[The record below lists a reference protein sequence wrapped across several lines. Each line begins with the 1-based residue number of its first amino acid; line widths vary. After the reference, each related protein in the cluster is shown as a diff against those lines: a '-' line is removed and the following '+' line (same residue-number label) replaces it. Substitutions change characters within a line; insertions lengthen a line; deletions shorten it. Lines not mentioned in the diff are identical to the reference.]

1 MIYALLAW
9 DEGVFEL
16 EQGIPSPRQT
26 ITANWSV
33 LLLKRMRRMDEEM
46 ADLETYQDEEK
57 SDRLRRITTDTA
69 EGLAVDLR
77 GIAGIKGTLVRSREG
92 QVLNRNG
99 GGAARTRVVNPS
111 KRRL

>member
-1 MIYALLAW
+1 
-9 DEGVFEL
+9 
-16 EQGIPSPRQT
+16 
-26 ITANWSV
+26 
-33 LLLKRMRRMDEEM
+33 MDEEM